1 MRTISI
7 AMACLAAAVQGFKLP
22 ASSQAPE
29 GLAQMQAETSDRIDY
44 INKRLVPDMFD
55 DAFAPKRLEPARLD
69 DVYTP
74 SKVDSVIDD
83 PIRRL
88 RRLRD
93 ESMRRDQ
100 ERFDYLKRVG

>member
-29 GLAQMQAETSDRIDY
+29 GLAQMRAETSDRIDY
-44 INKRLVPDMFD
+44 
-55 DAFAPKRLEPARLD
+55 DAFAPKRLEPARLEGGLP
-69 DVYTP
+69 P
-74 SKVDSVIDD
+74 SMVDSVFDN
-83 PIRRL
+83 PIERL
-88 RRLRD
+88 RRLRQ

-100 ERFDYLKRVG
+100 ERFDYLNRVGYPRDPT